1 MQFSKGLAFLTKM
14 PSTIVCDNQT
24 YDWVTT
30 QRYLEVRTPFLLV
43 GKKEVE
49 HFLVMAFD
57 LAAQY
62 QGIVSHS

>member
-1 MQFSKGLAFLTKM
+1 MQFSKGLTFLTKM

-30 QRYLEVRTPFLLV
+30 QRYLEVRTPSLLL

-49 HFLVMAFD
+49 HFLALAFD
-57 LAAQY
+57 LVFQY
-62 QGIVSHS
+62 QEIVS